1 MAGIYSIDDYVSMI
15 FKNLLSNLAD
25 VSSKVT
31 TFIFLFLLL
40 GNEIIRIPQKD
51 SEKRMEV
58 Y

>member
-40 GNEIIRIPQKD
+40 GN
-51 SEKRMEV
+51 
-58 Y
+58 